1 MSRVLGDSRV
11 SWLGKIPDSW
21 STCRVKNKFLFHKI
35 IAKEKSVNYD
45 RIALTLNGV
54 IKRDKDDSNGLQPDN
69 YNGYQVV
76 YKDDLIFKLIDLE
89 NVNTSRIGK
98 SEYEGITSPA
108 YLVLTD
114 KCNTRYS
121 LYYFLNMWYQ
131 EIFNNIGGDG
141 VRSAINKDD
150 LLRVPFIDI
159 SIGEQN
165 KIAKYLDNQCV
176 KIDEIISD
184 NNREIELLDEYKD
197 KIIYDYFKEI
207 KEEIKLKYIIS
218 SNTRTLSEKGNE
230 EKEIMYIDIGSVNS
244 DGEITN
250 TEKYMFKNAPSRA
263 RRIVKTNDV
272 IISTV
277 RTYLK
282 AIALINSVYD
292 DYICSTGFSVLKPSN
307 MIDSKYL
314 FYALKNICFTDKVS
328 ANSTGISYPAITD
341 SKLINLKIKI
351 TDFNNQKL
359 IANKIDK
366 KINKINEIVEYRKQI
381 IEKLEEYKRSL
392 IYEYVTGKREV

>member
-1 MSRVLGDSRV
+1 
-11 SWLGKIPDSW
+11 
-21 STCRVKNKFLFHKI
+21 
-35 IAKEKSVNYD
+35 
-45 RIALTLNGV
+45 
-54 IKRDKDDSNGLQPDN
+54 
-69 YNGYQVV
+69 
-76 YKDDLIFKLIDLE
+76 
-89 NVNTSRIGK
+89 
-98 SEYEGITSPA
+98 
-108 YLVLTD
+108 
-114 KCNTRYS
+114 
-121 LYYFLNMWYQ
+121 MWYQ

-263 RRIVKTNDV
+263 RRIVKTN
-272 IISTV
+272 
-277 RTYLK
+277 
-282 AIALINSVYD
+282 
-292 DYICSTGFSVLKPSN
+292 YIF
-307 MIDSKYL
+307 
-314 FYALKNICFTDKVS
+314 
-328 ANSTGISYPAITD
+328 
-341 SKLINLKIKI
+341 
-351 TDFNNQKL
+351 
-359 IANKIDK
+359 
-366 KINKINEIVEYRKQI
+366 
-381 IEKLEEYKRSL
+381 
-392 IYEYVTGKREV
+392 